1 MSEQRFPTPTWAQ
14 EVMEKYR
21 SGVAHAFI
29 LCFNIHDYAV
39 PGVSFTTYLAQMLAG
54 RQIVAV
60 YSRDLGITFPLETMR
75 EKFVELLGLGGEP
88 QQEIDPALAALQSLG
103 VAPAG
108 GGTDLPRAPAD
119 ALPLLGRLLRM
130 GGPDDKLAS
139 VIVEDAQAIIPDAD
153 VAAMSPAD
161 RDVLVAVSRWG
172 RDAEI
177 VAAGNPVFLVTPN
190 LSAINGA
197 VRAASS
203 KWEAVKVPLPGPE
216 ERLAFI
222 EWYLELEERGD
233 FERPDDLAPQNLANV
248 TAGLSLVHLEDI
260 LLRAETEGELRPE
273 MVRDRKEAIIRSEYG
288 DVLEVMEPRFG
299 FDGVGGLQHVKE
311 FFTRSVIRP
320 MREGRTRRCP
330 MGVLMLGPSG
340 TGKSVV
346 AEAVACE
353 AGINAVRLRI
363 GGQIASKWQ
372 GEGERN
378 LEKAL
383 AAIEGLE
390 PCIVFTDEI
399 DQAVSRGNG
408 AGGSQQDRR
417 IFQRLLEWMSDTSH
431 RGKTVMLAASVGTDT
446 PVLIE
451 KNGKAE
457 LRPIGPFVDSF
468 YSEGEEQV
476 IKPAHGF
483 RTLGF
488 EDGSVRFVPF
498 TGVYRH
504 WVDAI
509 CEVTYDGGRLRL
521 TGSHSVFILDEDRGV
536 LAVPASSLRPGD
548 YLVTFRGEVPALPE
562 VRTWKVDDPR
572 LQDVKTYENVLAAH
586 RAGVTYEALAKRVG
600 VSVTTI
606 TNWVKGRHKPRRI
619 GGQWEQRVTIPN
631 EVPVSPELAE
641 IWGYFLAE
649 GYARRSELNFCLGA
663 HEVSLQEHIQELMR
677 RVFDL
682 EVSRINSPIESE
694 RILVYYSW
702 DLAQAFIRSM
712 GSTARTKHVPPEI
725 WGAPLE
731 ARRSFIQAY
740 LEGDGSMDKLHRWT
754 ATTVSKRIAH
764 DLLWLLR
771 CCNSGGRLEWATAPE
786 RVLRGRKIRATR
798 FARIHIPVSHSLDEE
813 PPKRKTPIAARCD
826 RVPSTLLRTLYR
838 QCRPRVGKKSEPLL
852 VHGKTVSKERAL
864 ARAEKIWKRRRWHSD
879 FYVSFR
885 ELLLSPLG
893 AAEVY
898 SVTRPGITGEYVY
911 DLVGCTGE
919 AFFGGEQPVL
929 LHNSNRPD
937 LMDAA
942 LRRPGR
948 FDKKIPFLI
957 PDEDERRA
965 IFAVMCRRYG
975 LHAECIPDECIMAT
989 DGWTGAEIEAV
1000 TVKAAELVEDEDLES
1015 SEALIQAV
1023 QRIRPS
1029 TADIEFMTLLA
1040 LKEVNDLDLLP
1051 PKYRGLLEDRQE
1063 LEKKL
1068 EAARPTEARRGR
1080 REL

>member
-1 MSEQRFPTPTWAQ
+1 MGEQRFPTPTWAQ

-29 LCFNIHDYAV
+29 LHFNIHDYAI
-39 PGVSFTTYLAQMLAG
+39 PGVPFTTYLAQMLAG
-54 RQIVAV
+54 RQVVAV

-75 EKFVELLGLGGEP
+75 ERFVEILGLGGGE
-88 QQEIDPALAALQSLG
+88 QQNADPALAALQSLG

-108 GGTDLPRAPAD
+108 GSTDLPRAPAD

-203 KWEAVKVPLPGPE
+203 KWETVKVPLPGPK

-233 FERPDDLAPQNLANV
+233 FEWPDDLTPQNLANV

-299 FDGVGGLQHVKE
+299 FDDVGGLQHVKE
-311 FFTRSVIRP
+311 FFTRSVICP
-320 MREGRTRRCP
+320 MREGNTRRCP

-408 AGGSQQDRR
+408 AGGSQQDQR
-417 IFQRLLEWMSDTSH
+417 IFQRLLEWMSDTGH
-431 RGKTVMLAASVGTDT
+431 RGKVV
-446 PVLIE
+446 
-451 KNGKAE
+451 
-457 LRPIGPFVDSF
+457 
-468 YSEGEEQV
+468 
-476 IKPAHGF
+476 
-483 RTLGF
+483 
-488 EDGSVRFVPF
+488 
-498 TGVYRH
+498 
-504 WVDAI
+504 
-509 CEVTYDGGRLRL
+509 
-521 TGSHSVFILDEDRGV
+521 
-536 LAVPASSLRPGD
+536 
-548 YLVTFRGEVPALPE
+548 
-562 VRTWKVDDPR
+562 
-572 LQDVKTYENVLAAH
+572 
-586 RAGVTYEALAKRVG
+586 
-600 VSVTTI
+600 
-606 TNWVKGRHKPRRI
+606 
-619 GGQWEQRVTIPN
+619 
-631 EVPVSPELAE
+631 
-641 IWGYFLAE
+641 
-649 GYARRSELNFCLGA
+649 
-663 HEVSLQEHIQELMR
+663 
-677 RVFDL
+677 
-682 EVSRINSPIESE
+682 
-694 RILVYYSW
+694 
-702 DLAQAFIRSM
+702 
-712 GSTARTKHVPPEI
+712 
-725 WGAPLE
+725 
-731 ARRSFIQAY
+731 
-740 LEGDGSMDKLHRWT
+740 
-754 ATTVSKRIAH
+754 
-764 DLLWLLR
+764 
-771 CCNSGGRLEWATAPE
+771 
-786 RVLRGRKIRATR
+786 
-798 FARIHIPVSHSLDEE
+798 
-813 PPKRKTPIAARCD
+813 
-826 RVPSTLLRTLYR
+826 
-838 QCRPRVGKKSEPLL
+838 
-852 VHGKTVSKERAL
+852 
-864 ARAEKIWKRRRWHSD
+864 
-879 FYVSFR
+879 
-885 ELLLSPLG
+885 LLS
-893 AAEVY
+893 A
-898 SVTRPGITGEYVY
+898 
-911 DLVGCTGE
+911 
-919 AFFGGEQPVL
+919 
-929 LHNSNRPD
+929 SNRPD
-937 LMDAA
+937 LIDAA

-948 FDKKIPFLI
+948 FDKKIPFLV
-957 PDEDERRA
+957 PDEEERRA
-965 IFAVMCRRYG
+965 VFAVMCRRYG
-975 LHAECIPDECIMAT
+975 LQAERIPDECITGT

-1000 TVKAAELVEDEDLES
+1000 TVKAAELVEDEDLDPA
-1015 SEALIQAV
+1015 EALIQAV

-1051 PKYRGLLEDRQE
+1051 PNYRGLLEDRQE